1 MIYLEV
7 KTQYQGSVAVP
18 SLYINRAIRA
28 RQPLCVRFRD
38 SVRVIDPQD
47 LKNQEIRKTGPH
59 PNKWGKGH
67 YYLHYYSAP

>member
-7 KTQYQGSVAVP
+7 KTQYMGSLAVP
-18 SLYINRAIRA
+18 SLYINRARRA
-28 RQPLCVRFRD
+28 QEPLCLRYKD
-38 SVRVIDPQD
+38 NLKVIQPSE
-47 LKNQEIRKTGPH
+47 LKASEIRKTGPH